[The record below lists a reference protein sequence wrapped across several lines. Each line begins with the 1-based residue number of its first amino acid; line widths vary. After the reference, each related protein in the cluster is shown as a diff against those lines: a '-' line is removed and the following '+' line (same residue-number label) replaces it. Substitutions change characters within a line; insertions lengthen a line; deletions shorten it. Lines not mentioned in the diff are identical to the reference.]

1 MKLKTT
7 PYTEYEKYVPQ
18 TGQYI
23 LAQYNEETIIVYQAF
38 NPRIASYAVEHQQ
51 FGGAHYKFTRM
62 SWIKPNF
69 LWMMY
74 RCGWATKEA
83 QKRVLA
89 IEIKR
94 SHFEQIL
101 EGAVVSSYNKRQY
114 ATQEAWKAA
123 LANSS
128 VRLQW
133 DPDHHPYGGKLDRRA
148 IQLGLRGDMLRQFA
162 TDWIVSIEDIT
173 PFVLEQSQ
181 HINAKALEQ
190 LIVAQEA
197 VYPVQSEK
205 ARQAVRV
212 MDWLG

>member
-1 MKLKTT
+1 
-7 PYTEYEKYVPQ
+7 
-18 TGQYI
+18 
-23 LAQYNEETIIVYQAF
+23 
-38 NPRIASYAVEHQQ
+38 
-51 FGGAHYKFTRM
+51 
-62 SWIKPNF
+62 
-69 LWMMY
+69 MY

-83 QKRVLA
+83 QKCVLA

-94 SHFEQIL
+94 HHFEQIL
-101 EGAVVSSYNKRQY
+101 EGAVVSSYNKRTY
-114 ATQEAWKAA
+114 PTQEEWKAA

-148 IQLGLRGDMLRQFA
+148 IQLGLRGKTLRQFA

-173 PFVLEQSQ
+173 PFVLEQSE
-181 HINAKALEQ
+181 HIKSKRLEA

-212 MDWLG
+212 MEWTAPL